1 MLEPRNMER
10 GEVEHSKRE
19 REREMLTGTRQL
31 RQRSEFKGW
40 VGGAEE

>member
-10 GEVEHSKRE
+10 GEVEHSE
-19 REREMLTGTRQL
+19 REREMLTGTRRL